1 MKQKPDLFTN
11 LYEKMDSQNQRI
23 RYQTHMVFVWLCQSL
38 SSGAFQIIMKAA
50 TNFARRNNKSP
61 FVELII
67 SLNKKWDTEL
77 RYVTLLLINC
87 IIVKSP
93 SEKKLS
99 KFLARLEN
107 LGLYDELRS
116 LSYERSHQGV
126 IKQLQNFQ
134 VSTKQVFPGMQFE
147 VEVHKN
153 RIKTLTEHNMVLEKK
168 IEHYIEQ
175 QSMFHLMRN
184 DLEKYKKVYELSKEL
199 ETMYSPFTP
208 QNQYSE

>member
-1 MKQKPDLFTN
+1 MMAVRYSLSADHEGFIDAFVECGGITKVVTILRHPKTGLVSVALDVMPKLLAYDSALSYMKSKPDLFTS

-38 SSGAFQIIMKAA
+38 ASGAFQIIMKAA
-50 TNFARRNNKSP
+50 TNYARRNNKSP

-93 SEKKLS
+93 SEKKLA

-116 LSYERSHQGV
+116 LA
-126 IKQLQNFQ
+126 
-134 VSTKQVFPGMQFE
+134 
-147 VEVHKN
+147 
-153 RIKTLTEHNMVLEKK
+153 
-168 IEHYIEQ
+168 
-175 QSMFHLMRN
+175 
-184 DLEKYKKVYELSKEL
+184 
-199 ETMYSPFTP
+199 
-208 QNQYSE
+208 

>member
-1 MKQKPDLFTN
+1 MQKKPDLFTN

-23 RYQTHMVFVWLCQSL
+23 RYQTHMVFVWLCQHI

-50 TNFARRNNKSP
+50 TNFARRHNKSP

-87 IIVKSP
+87 IIVKCP
-93 SEKKLS
+93 SEKKIAA
-99 KFLARLEN
+99 FLARLEN

-116 LSYERSHQGV
+116 LAQEKHQGV

-134 VSTKQVFPGMQFE
+134 VSTK
-147 VEVHKN
+147 
-153 RIKTLTEHNMVLEKK
+153 
-168 IEHYIEQ
+168 
-175 QSMFHLMRN
+175 
-184 DLEKYKKVYELSKEL
+184 
-199 ETMYSPFTP
+199 
-208 QNQYSE
+208 